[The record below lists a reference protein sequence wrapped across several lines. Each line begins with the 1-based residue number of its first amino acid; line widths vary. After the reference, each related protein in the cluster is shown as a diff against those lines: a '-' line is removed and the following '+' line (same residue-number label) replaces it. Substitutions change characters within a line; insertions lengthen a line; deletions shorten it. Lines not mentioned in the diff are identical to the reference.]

1 MAGGRLDLYAA
12 MIPARQVGGDLYDAV
27 RLNDTTLLFAVGD
40 VSGKGAPAALTMA
53 RSLGLVRASARLCA
67 EKRCPPDPG
76 ELLTLA
82 NDDLAR
88 DNPEM
93 TFVTVALGVLDI
105 ATGEGLIAIA
115 AHDPPILLRD
125 DAAPRDFGP
134 LTPQPPLGARE
145 GIAYSSAAFTLAPGE
160 TLLLFSDG
168 VTEAEDAAGRCLDRS
183 GLLAALAGL
192 GADPR
197 RIVDGVL
204 AAAAGFAGA
213 MPQSDDITALALRLR

>member
-1 MAGGRLDLYAA
+1 MLGR
-12 MIPARQVGGDLYDAV
+12 
-27 RLNDTTLLFAVGD
+27 
-40 VSGKGAPAALTMA
+40 SGAPA
-53 RSLGLVRASARLCA
+53 CA
-67 EKRCPPDPG
+67 NGSTPPG
-76 ELLTLA
+76 ERRVVGAPGL
-82 NDDLAR
+82 R
-88 DNPEM
+88 
-93 TFVTVALGVLDI
+93 
-105 ATGEGLIAIA
+105 ATRA